1 MIRALAFA
9 TLLLAGCVAEP
20 SPLSEGQR
28 VIEAHVAGFNARDI
42 DAMRAAQH
50 PDAQWFQLTGGEL
63 TVVSDNREDWNAAM
77 LDLFDAPSD
86 MRGSLRDWAVAG
98 DLISVVETASVLGED
113 GVRTQSDTLTAYEI
127 EDGLIRRVW
136 YITPAE

>member
-1 MIRALAFA
+1 
-9 TLLLAGCVAEP
+9 
-20 SPLSEGQR
+20 
-28 VIEAHVAGFNARDI
+28 
-42 DAMRAAQH
+42 
-50 PDAQWFQLTGGEL
+50 
-63 TVVSDNREDWNAAM
+63 
-77 LDLFDAPSD
+77 